1 MKDQDLMFLLI
12 DPLQPSH
19 TCTQTHESPLLSLK
33 VTQQRKMTGKRKKA
47 KHQ

>member
-19 TCTQTHESPLLSLK
+19 TCTQTHKSPLLSLK
-33 VTQQRKMTGKRKKA
+33 VTQLNCRVPCYLS
-47 KHQ
+47 